1 MKMKEQIIKYLELFE
16 RQYDESNMEYFS
28 FHDSVDPLI
37 RFLLDRRLR
46 IAVDHYLKVSQVS
59 PADNNVLVVCS
70 GVGGEGTFLA
80 NVGFRSVTVSDFS
93 ENALKICEKR
103 DQRLATMILDAENLD
118 LPDQS
123 YDLVLV
129 QDGLHHLQ
137 RPVCGFT
144 EMLRVARKGVIVI
157 EPHLGLVATVL
168 GTVWEE
174 HDGIVNYVFRWNKH
188 MFEEI
193 SHSFFLR
200 QPLYLKH
207 IRLWHHNVVMGKLGR
222 LFRSGKIGL
231 FLVRFSC
238 WILDIFLGRLGNM
251 FIGIIVKDPPPRY
264 VSTKNTSSI
273 LET

>member
-1 MKMKEQIIKYLELFE
+1 MKEQIVKQLNVFE
-16 RQYDESNMEYFS
+16 KQYDESNVEKFS

-37 RFLLDRRLR
+37 RLLRDRRLR
-46 IAVDHYLKVSQVS
+46 IALDHYLRVSQVS
-59 PADNNVLVVCS
+59 PADNNVLVVCG

-103 DQRLATMILDAENLD
+103 DRRLATLLLDAENLE

-137 RPVCGFT
+137 RPVSGFT

-168 GTVWEE
+168 GTVWEA
-174 HDGIVNYVFRWNKH
+174 HDGIVNYVFRWNRH
-188 MFEEI
+188 MLEEI
-193 SHSFFLR
+193 SYSFFLR
-200 QPLYLKH
+200 RPLYLKH
-207 IRLWHHNVVMGKLGR
+207 MRLWNHDIVMGDFGR
-222 LFRSGKIGL
+222 LFGGGKTGL
-231 FLVRFSC
+231 LLVRFSY
-238 WILDIFLGRLGNM
+238 WILDIFFGWLGNM
-251 FIGIIVKDPPPRY
+251 FIGIIVKDPPPGY
-264 VSTKNTSSI
+264 ASTKNTSP
-273 LET
+273 TPGT